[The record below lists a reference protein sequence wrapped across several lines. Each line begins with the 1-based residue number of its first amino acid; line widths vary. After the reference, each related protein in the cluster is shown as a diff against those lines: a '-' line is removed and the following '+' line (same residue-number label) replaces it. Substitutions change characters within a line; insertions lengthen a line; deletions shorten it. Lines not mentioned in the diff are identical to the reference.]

1 MNNFVTNAVAEA
13 VWVAGYDWVS
23 SYTATQTSSIPVPYT
38 WLAAYDPE
46 IVDEF
51 DIYESA
57 AQATAANGRKVWECY
72 VLGLNPNDATND
84 FRITSFSLDV
94 HGMPYIKFEP
104 PQDKWNVPSAKP
116 VVQGTENLTT
126 GDWQDVLDGG
136 NPNFRFFKVK
146 VKLP

>member
-1 MNNFVTNAVAEA
+1 MRRAIP
-13 VWVAGYDWVS
+13 
-23 SYTATQTSSIPVPYT
+23 TA
-38 WLAAYDPE
+38 L
-46 IVDEF
+46 F
-51 DIYESA
+51 
-57 AQATAANGRKVWECY
+57 R
-72 VLGLNPNDATND
+72 LNPNDATND

-94 HGMPYIKFEP
+94 HGMPDIKFEP

-116 VVQGTENLTT
+116 VVQGAENLTT